1 VATRK
6 VGRREIEVSNEEKL
20 LWPEDGFTKGELIDY
35 YHAIAPAMVAHLKGR
50 PLTIQR
56 FPDGIARGGF
66 YQKDASKHWP
76 EWIHTHRLPKDDG
89 FVDHA
94 ICDNAATL
102 VYLANQAAL
111 TFHAGTSRV
120 DRIDQPDQLIFD
132 LDPPTDNYAT
142 AQHAAGLLSKLL
154 EEIEVPVF
162 SKTTGG
168 KGIHI
173 VVPLRRG
180 NEFDAVHSFARAV
193 AHALERRAPDQLTTQ
208 FRKAKRAGRLYL
220 DVGRNGY
227 GHHAVAPYSLRPLSG
242 APVATPLWPDELLD
256 ERVRPRR
263 FTPSHVIDRLRTD
276 GDPWADLRRRSISL
290 GRARSALE
298 RLNADD

>member
-102 VYLANQAAL
+102 VYLATQAAL

-142 AQHAAGLLSKLL
+142 AQHAAGLLSELL
-154 EEIEVPVF
+154 EEIEVP
-162 SKTTGG
+162 
-168 KGIHI
+168 
-173 VVPLRRG
+173 
-180 NEFDAVHSFARAV
+180 
-193 AHALERRAPDQLTTQ
+193 
-208 FRKAKRAGRLYL
+208 
-220 DVGRNGY
+220 
-227 GHHAVAPYSLRPLSG
+227 PLS
-242 APVATPLWPDELLD
+242 A
-256 ERVRPRR
+256 
-263 FTPSHVIDRLRTD
+263 
-276 GDPWADLRRRSISL
+276 
-290 GRARSALE
+290 
-298 RLNADD
+298 